1 MSKCILPVKIIS
13 ENNVVNS
20 LNLFK
25 EKEKQIH
32 LNEKEVTTLSKGS
45 FIVLDFGKE
54 VAGGIRILTK
64 DATNKCAE
72 IHIRFGESVG
82 ECYAPIGYKNA
93 TNDHSTRDIYY
104 EIPFLSDITIGS
116 TGFRFVRI
124 DVEDDVSLSFKNIY
138 AVLDDVKEIDGYFIS
153 DDELLN
159 KIFDIAAYTNALCHK
174 NGFYYDGIKR
184 DRLVWIGDAYP
195 IYKASKYLY
204 LKDEELLNSL
214 KFATIESPLPNW
226 VNWSPMYSFWWMLL
240 LAEHYLDNNDINVV
254 LPLLSYLKGI
264 IYQSKDLI
272 KENGD
277 LSFGFLFID
286 WPSHYDIEDPL
297 GNDVVKKE
305 DEITGCRFLVLL
317 TLKKVLQ
324 AFEKLLNKE
333 DLKLI
338 NELISCLEKGNSN
351 VIKFKQI
358 AALGVEAG
366 YKDDNKKEILLTGGA
381 NGLSTFQSYFIL
393 KSISEL
399 GMHEESVAQA
409 KEYYG
414 KMIELGATTF
424 FEDFDIAWA
433 DNVTKIDEIPIEDKK
448 DFHGDH
454 GAFCYKGYRHSLC
467 HGWSSGVVAFI
478 FEYIVGVKQID
489 STNFIIKPNLGNIKN
504 LKCAFAT
511 KNGLVK
517 LEFVNGKLI
526 NIEVPEGILISIEE

>member
-1 MSKCILPVKIIS
+1 MSKFVLPTKIIT
-13 ENNVVNS
+13 ENNVINS

-32 LNEKEVTTLSKGS
+32 LNEREVTTLSKGS

-54 VAGGIRILTK
+54 IAGGLRILTK
-64 DATNKCAE
+64 DATNNLVK

-82 ECYAPIGYKNA
+82 ECYASLGYKNA
-93 TNDHSTRDIYY
+93 TNDHSTRDLYY
-104 EIPFLSDITIGS
+104 DIPFLSDITIGS

-124 DVEDDVSLSFKNIY
+124 DVEDDVTLSFKNIY
-138 AVLDDVKEIDGYFIS
+138 AVVDEVKQIDGYFIS

-159 KIFDIAAYTNALCHK
+159 KIFDVASYTNALCHK
-174 NGFYYDGIKR
+174 NGYYYDGIKR

-214 KFATIESPLPNW
+214 KFATIESPLPCW

-254 LPLLSYLKGI
+254 LPLLGYLKGI

-277 LSFGFLFID
+277 LAFHFLFVD
-286 WPSHYDIEDPL
+286 WPSHYDEQDPY
-297 GNDVVKKE
+297 GNDVIKKE

-317 TLKKVLQ
+317 TLRKVLL
-324 AFEKLLNKE
+324 AFDKLLNNE
-333 DLKLI
+333 DVLLI
-338 NELISCLEKGNSN
+338 KQLISYLEKGNTD
-351 VIKFKQI
+351 VKKFKQI

-381 NGLSTFQSYFIL
+381 NGLSTFQSYFIF
-393 KSISEL
+393 KAIDEL
-399 GMHEESVAQA
+399 GFHDESVKQA

-414 KMIELGATTF
+414 KMLELGATTF
-424 FEDFDIAWA
+424 FEDFDISWA
-433 DNVTKIDEIPIEDKK
+433 NDVTKIDEIPNNNKK

-467 HGWSSGVVAFI
+467 HGWSSGVVAYI
-478 FEYIVGVKQID
+478 YEYIVGIKQVG
-489 STNFIIKPNLGNIKN
+489 NNHFVIKPVLGEIKN

-511 KNGLVK
+511 NKGLVE
-517 LEFVNGKLI
+517 LEFNDGKISNVNSPKDVI
-526 NIEVPEGILISIEE
+526 VEIKE